1 MLFGKNE
8 ILSCVVVETLTS
20 KNENIIKS
28 ILAKF
33 KQNTGGNSIFN
44 SQYLLKCPLNSVIV
58 RINNP
63 EKFMILYPFF
73 SSHMSL
79 PVKPGEHVWAFFPEG
94 YGSNNIGY
102 WMTRRSTDYYI
113 EDANFTHNV
122 RSSYN
127 IYENLQ
133 IAREKSDNENSNY
146 YDVDGPGLSSYR
158 LAITNTVG
166 NTPHVFEKIER
177 ITKKP
182 GDLLIQGSNNNHILL
197 TSGFEE
203 QTGTIILTAGRGKTD
218 ETSAE
223 SIETEVGTIENNK
236 ASVLSKNGDE
246 NPSEGR
252 LDILNDKTIFIM
264 SENAL
269 FLNNDIPDAEAY
281 RFNDMSVIFSKADNI
296 RTQAV
301 ESITSRS
308 VLFQSFCSNFNAIAD
323 SSIYLSS
330 PSIDLSTSGWNVN
343 MASFFTLVKDLASE
357 VKKLTSGEATFAT
370 GVGPTGPATNLAKVQ
385 TILSK
390 IESMGG

>member
-1 MLFGKNE
+1 MLFGKSE
-8 ILSCVVVETLTS
+8 ILSCVVIETLPS
-20 KNENIIKS
+20 KNEDVIKS
-28 ILAKF
+28 ILSKF
-33 KQNTGGNSIFN
+33 KENTGDNRIFN
-44 SQYLLKCPLNSVIV
+44 SQYLLRCPLNSVIV

-79 PVKPGEHVWAFFPEG
+79 PVKPGEHVWAFFPDG

-102 WMTRRSTDYYI
+102 WMTRRSTDFFI

-133 IAREKSDNENSNY
+133 IAKEKSDNENSNY
-146 YDVDGPGLSSYR
+146 YDVDGPGLDSYR

-166 NTPHVFEKIER
+166 NTPHVFENIER
-177 ITKKP
+177 ITKKSS
-182 GDLLIQGSNNNHILL
+182 DLLIQGSNNNHILL
-197 TSGFEE
+197 TSGFKEE
-203 QTGTIILTAGRGKTD
+203 TGTIILTAGRGKTE
-218 ETSAE
+218 ETAAG

-236 ASVLSKNGDE
+236 ASVLSRNGDE
-246 NPSEGR
+246 NNAEGR

-264 SENAL
+264 SENPQ
-269 FLNNDIPDAEAY
+269 FLNSNIPDEESY
-281 RFNDMSVIFSKADNI
+281 RFNEMSVAFLKADNV

-301 ESITSRS
+301 DSITSRS

-323 SSIYLSS
+323 SSISLDS

-343 MASFFTLVKDLASE
+343 MASFFTLVKDLIGE

-370 GVGPTGPATNLAKVQ
+370 GVGPTGPATNVANIQ

-390 IESMGG
+390 IESMEE